1 MWIYLLKKI
10 LQGPL
15 TLFVLLTISFFM
27 VRFTPGGPFS
37 SERNLDPVVEK
48 ALMQKYNMDKHL
60 IYQYG
65 DYILDILSGD
75 FGPSFKHKTLTVNE
89 IISNTLPPSIILG
102 LCAFLIALL
111 LGFGVGIF
119 AAFYQHRAG
128 DKISMLFVLLGLC
141 IPTFVIGPLLQLC
154 FAIIFKVFPVA
165 GYEGFSSPRYLI
177 LPALTLAFP
186 YAARIARLSRGAML
200 EALSQDYVRTA
211 RSKGLSEFDVI
222 VHHVL
227 RVAVLPVISFTG
239 PALAGIVTGSIVVE
253 KIFQIP
259 GLGREFVEGALN
271 RDYTLVLG
279 TAIVYGSFIIICNL
293 LADILYAYC
302 DPRVRLS

>member
-1 MWIYLLKKI
+1 MWVYLLKKI

-15 TLFVLLTISFFM
+15 TLFILVTISFFM

-48 ALMQKYNMDKHL
+48 ALLQKYKMDSHL
-60 IYQYG
+60 VFQYT
-65 DYILDILSGD
+65 DYIKDILQGD
-75 FGPSFKHKTLTVNE
+75 FGPSFKHKTMTVNE
-89 IISNTLPPSIILG
+89 IVAKTLPPSITLG
-102 LCAFLIALL
+102 LSAFLIALIMGL
-111 LGFGVGIF
+111 GVGVF
-119 AAFYQHRAG
+119 AAIYQHRAG
-128 DKISMLFVLLGLC
+128 DKVSMLFILLGLC

-154 FAIIFKVFPVA
+154 FAMVFKIFPIA
-165 GYEGFSSPRYLI
+165 GYEGFSSPSYLV
-177 LPALTLAFP
+177 LPAMTLAFP

-200 EALSQDYVRTA
+200 EALNQDYIRTA
-211 RSKGLSEFDVI
+211 RSKGLSEFNII
-222 VHHVL
+222 VHHAL

-279 TAIVYGSFIIICNL
+279 TAVVYGSFIIICNL
-293 LADILYAYC
+293 CADILYAFC
-302 DPRVRLS
+302 DPRVRLN